1 MSGKIACHL
10 ALLLAWLCSM
20 CVGYNQRSY
29 ASTRLYSQAS
39 AVNVESLGLTPK
51 LETYAT
57 GLRGV
62 PDDKLRYQQLLF
74 LAAKCKPMAAELKVD
89 ANKVPGCLSTVHV
102 HATIDKETAKITYTG
117 DSDAQLTKGLVAMLV
132 NGLSGHTYEEI
143 ERVKP
148 EFINFAGIANSLT
161 PGRNN
166 GFLNMLRMMKVKAKA
181 LSEEVGKAQQAPTS
195 SSSLASAGSSSGNIG
210 VGGGGPIADAVLAKL
225 SMLQPVELVL
235 ENESHKH
242 AGHAG
247 MNGQSRRESH
257 FNLRI
262 VASCFEGLS
271 LVQRHKMIYSLL
283 ADQMQTGPGEHIHAL
298 SISARTPSEQA

>member
-1 MSGKIACHL
+1 MSGTIKLHL

>member
-1 MSGKIACHL
+1 
-10 ALLLAWLCSM
+10 
-20 CVGYNQRSY
+20 
-29 ASTRLYSQAS
+29 
-39 AVNVESLGLTPK
+39 
-51 LETYAT
+51 
-57 GLRGV
+57 
-62 PDDKLRYQQLLF
+62 
-74 LAAKCKPMAAELKVD
+74 
-89 ANKVPGCLSTVHV
+89 LSTVHV

-181 LSEEVGKAQQAPTS
+181 LSEEVGKAKQAPTS
-195 SSSLASAGSSSGNIG
+195 SSSSSTSASSSNNNIG

-225 SMLQPVELVL
+225 SMLQPSELVL
-235 ENESHKH
+235 DNESHKL

-283 ADQMQTGPGEHIHAL
+283 ADQMQSGPGEHIHAL
-298 SISARTPSEQA
+298 SISARTPSEQG

>member
-1 MSGKIACHL
+1 MCKSAF
-10 ALLLAWLCSM
+10 LLAWLSCM
-20 CVGYNQRSY
+20 CMGFNQRSST
-29 ASTRLYSQAS
+29 STRLYSQAS

-57 GLRGV
+57 GLKGV

-74 LAAKCKPMAAELKVD
+74 LAAKCKPMPAELKID

-132 NGLSGHTYEEI
+132 NGLSGHTYVEI

-181 LSEEVGKAQQAPTS
+181 LSEEVGKAKQAPTS
-195 SSSLASAGSSSGNIG
+195 SSSSSTSASSSNNNIG

-225 SMLQPVELVL
+225 SMLQPSELVL
-235 ENESHKH
+235 DNESHKH

-298 SISARTPSEQA
+298 SISARTPSEQG